1 MVGLCVS
8 SDLPSLDD
16 KGETK
21 VVSINRPAGLWLMN
35 VTDDYDW
42 SPRVIRLFVSE

>member
-1 MVGLCVS
+1 MIGLCVS

-21 VVSINRPAGLWLMN
+21 VGLINGLACLWLTK
-35 VTDDYDW
+35 VADDHDCSSHTDKIF
-42 SPRVIRLFVSE
+42 S